1 MHGVSS
7 EAVVQYM
14 KPTGQERFHFD
25 GAFIP
30 KWVMWTL
37 AFVMVLSVTIII
49 CGQFSHL
56 DAIWVMLIG
65 AATFFASSLVMAGY
79 IYIIQNT
86 AIIFDWDNNRVVF
99 EKCYR
104 LIPMEYFPCMRR
116 RSFSISDIYSVHTKS
131 YHGMLTV
138 HIFVGFGGCVVRSNL
153 TDFGLLLERLSY
165 IQAEIDKS
173 RG

>member
-1 MHGVSS
+1 
-7 EAVVQYM
+7 
-14 KPTGQERFHFD
+14 
-25 GAFIP
+25 
-30 KWVMWTL
+30 MWTL
-37 AFVMVLSVTIII
+37 AFVMVLSVTIVI
-49 CGQFSHL
+49 CGLFSHL

-65 AATFFASSLVMAGY
+65 AATIFISSLVMVGY

-86 AIIFDWDNNRVVF
+86 AITFDWDNNRVVF